1 MRKSLNLLS
10 ALFTL
15 SRPSNVLI
23 AFITIFVAAEL
34 AGGLN
39 PLENVILAAVSA
51 SFITIGSNVIN
62 DYYDIAIDRI
72 NKPFRPLAAGKISNK
87 SAIRF
92 FFILYILAWG
102 VAGII
107 NIQMFFIAFTVG
119 ILLFFYSYKLKRTL
133 LWGNLTVSL
142 ATAMAFVYGGGAV
155 NHYEETLFPAMFA
168 FFFHFGREILKD
180 IQDLE
185 GDYQAGAKTF
195 PIKFGIDKS
204 LQLVSLVFILVVILT
219 VIPYIFGIYSI
230 KYFMTVCIG
239 IYPVLAFVLYRS
251 WENRTPH
258 NLGQMSNILKA
269 DMIVGLLAIYLR

>member
-1 MRKSLNLLS
+1 MNLLS

-51 SFITIGSNVIN
+51 SFITIGANVIN

-107 NIQMFFIAFTVG
+107 NIPMFFIAFTIG
-119 ILLFFYSYKLKRTL
+119 ILLFFYSYKLKKTL
-133 LWGNLTVSL
+133 LWGNLTVSF

-185 GDYQAGAKTF
+185 GDYQAGAITF

-219 VIPYIFGIYSI
+219 VIPFQMALYSL
-230 KYFMTVCIG
+230 F
-239 IYPVLAFVLYRS
+239 
-251 WENRTPH
+251 
-258 NLGQMSNILKA
+258 
-269 DMIVGLLAIYLR
+269 

>member
-1 MRKSLNLLS
+1 MNLLS
-10 ALFTL
+10 ALFILT
-15 SRPSNVLI
+15 RPSNVLI

-39 PLENVILAAVSA
+39 PLKNVILAAVSA
-51 SFITIGSNVIN
+51 SFITVGANVIN
-62 DYYDIAIDRI
+62 DFYDIAIDRI
-72 NKPFRPLAAGKISNK
+72 NKPYRPLASGKISKKN
-87 SAIRF
+87 AILF
-92 FFILYILAWG
+92 FLISYILAWG
-102 VAGII
+102 MAWLI
-107 NIQMFFIAFTVG
+107 NIAMFFIALTVG
-119 ILLFFYSYKLKRTL
+119 LLLFFYSYKLKRTV
-133 LWGNLTVSL
+133 LWGNLTVSF

-185 GDYQAGAKTF
+185 GDYQAGAITF

-204 LQLVSLVFILVVILT
+204 LRLTTLVFILVVILT

-230 KYFMTVCIG
+230 KYFITVCIG

-251 WENRTPH
+251 WKNRTPQ
-258 NLGQMSNILKA
+258 NIGLMSNILKA